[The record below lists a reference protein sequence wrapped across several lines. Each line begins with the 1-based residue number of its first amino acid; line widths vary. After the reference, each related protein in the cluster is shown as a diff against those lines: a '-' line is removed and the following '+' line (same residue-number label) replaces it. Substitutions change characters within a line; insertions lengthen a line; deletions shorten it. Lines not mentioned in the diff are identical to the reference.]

1 MGKTTQRDRLLSIA
15 TPLGTDYLLLNKIH
29 AEERISEL
37 FNFEVELVYDEEE
50 DNSYEMTIVDPADII
65 GQTVSVGIVQDDGG
79 KRTLTGM
86 VNNFTLVGRN
96 RRFTFYTATVV
107 PHVWKLTR
115 NFQSRIFQHK
125 TVPDILKEVF
135 EDFEVKFQL
144 QGNYEPRNYCVQYQ
158 ESDFDFASRLMEEEG
173 IYYYFDHAAEMEKM
187 IVRDDFKSPEDCPTK
202 SNIPIVNEDLTG
214 EIFESAIKRWQT
226 DYRLQSGKVTMW
238 DYHFQLPKKKLE
250 VEKESSVD
258 AGDNKTLEVYR
269 FPAGYARKYDD
280 IDKSGGER
288 SDLVKVFQDNKK
300 TVGNRITAL
309 DAQYKNISGMS
320 DCCTLTPGYRFH
332 LKNHPNKEFNI
343 KHIVLSVRHDAEQ
356 SPDYIVGDTHPN
368 AYINEFTCIPHGA
381 GSPEFRP
388 QLKTAKPIIH
398 GSQTAVVVGPA
409 GEEIYTDKY
418 GRVKVQFHWD
428 RDGKYDSDSACWLRV
443 GQAWAGN
450 RWGAM
455 FIPRVGHEVIV
466 HFLEGDPDQPIIV
479 GSVYNPETMPHY
491 ELPKY
496 KTLSYYKSR
505 TSPDDGKGFNEWRFE
520 DKKGK
525 EQVFIHSQKRMDV
538 RVRESLYETCGG
550 NRQEVIG
557 MRTDNCPGGNLAV
570 SVGGNHDF
578 HVKYD
583 EFIGIDGKRNE
594 AVKSEVVEDYQS
606 SLATL
611 VKTKAELNAMEIVM
625 EAKAKISFKVGGN
638 CVVIDPSGVT
648 IVGTLTKIN
657 SGGWGTETGDPVI
670 DDPLDAEAADT
681 GEPGYLDRPRSGGGR
696 TRNRRQLRS
705 QHYIAPPRPGES
717 ARMTALR
724 NTLQHSAR
732 GRHALEV
739 YDRYNVNSTFD
750 TGVGGGYTAATN
762 TMNLDPAWGD
772 FNNSAFVH
780 EMNHTETHFEGQE
793 ANVQTQSRQDYI
805 DTRLRDEAR
814 GNAVGIQTADELAAA
829 GHPQSST
836 YDRRSYD
843 TAYNQGVADAR
854 AANPDATQE
863 ELNAAGAR
871 AGEAA
876 ILNDYNSGSIRPS
889 DIGGVRQPPYP
900 DYYGR
905 EWDAAHP
912 PPTP

>member
-15 TPLGTDYLLLNKIH
+15 TPLGPDYLLLNKIH

-37 FNFEVELVYDEEE
+37 FNFEIELVYDEEE
-50 DNSYEMTIVDPADII
+50 DNSYEMTIVDPADIV

-96 RRFTFYTATVV
+96 RRFTFYNATVV

-125 TVPDILKEVF
+125 SVIDILKEVF
-135 EDFEVKFQL
+135 EDFEVKFQT
-144 QGNYEPRNYCVQYQ
+144 QGTYEPRNYCVQYQ

-173 IYYYFDHAAEMEKM
+173 IYYYFDHASEMEKM
-187 IVRDDFKSPEDCPTK
+187 IIRDDFKSPEDCPTK
-202 SNIPIVNEDLTG
+202 SDIPIVNEDLTG

-226 DYRLQSGKVTMW
+226 DYKLQNGKVTMW

-258 AGDNKTLEVYR
+258 VGGNKTLEVYR

-300 TVGNRITAL
+300 TVGNRLTAL

-320 DCCTLTPGYRFH
+320 DCCTLTPGYRFQ
-332 LKNHPNKEFNI
+332 LKNHPNREFNI
-343 KHIVLSVRHDAEQ
+343 KYILLSVRHDAEQ

-368 AYINEFTCIPHGA
+368 AYINEFTCIPQGA

-388 QLKTAKPIIH
+388 ALKTPKPIVY
-398 GSQTAVVVGPA
+398 GSQTAVVVGPP
-409 GEEIYTDKY
+409 GEEIFTDKY

-428 RDGKYDSDSACWLRV
+428 RQGKYDSDSACWLRV

-520 DKKGK
+520 DKQGK

-550 NRQEVIG
+550 NRQELIG
-557 MRTDNCPGGNLAV
+557 MRTDNQPGGNLAV

-594 AVKSEVVEDYQS
+594 TVKGDVVEDYQS
-606 SLATL
+606 NLST
-611 VKTKAELNAMEIVM
+611 VVGTNAELNAKEITLEGSM
-625 EAKAKISFKVGGN
+625 KITLRVGTSF
-638 CVVIDPSGVT
+638 ITLDPSGVT
-648 IVGTLTKIN
+648 IAGAMVKIN
-657 SGGWGTETGDPVI
+657 SGGTAAGTGFPSI
-670 DDPLDAEAADT
+670 DEPLDAEPADT
-681 GEPGYLDRPRSGGGR
+681 GEPGYLDRPRSGGGPKKR
-696 TRNRRQLRS
+696 KSRVLTGNHL
-705 QHYIAPPRPGES
+705 PPVKQNADGTFQVGKNIKVKGSPEFMKKALKDLSILGSTQTGSKVMAEIDKGKHQTTIEELDMATARINGATATPDDGDAAAQTPGVGSPATVKYNPDLKNDQYFDKDGNPVDMPVQATEGHE
-717 ARMTALR
+717 LI
-724 NTLQHSAR
+724 
-732 GRHALEV
+732 HALHFSRGT
-739 YDRYNVNSTFD
+739 DRN
-750 TGVGGGYTAATN
+750 
-762 TMNLDPAWGD
+762 NLP
-772 FNNSAFVH
+772 
-780 EMNHTETHFEGQE
+780 
-793 ANVQTQSRQDYI
+793 
-805 DTRLRDEAR
+805 
-814 GNAVGIQTADELAAA
+814 
-829 GHPQSST
+829 
-836 YDRRSYD
+836 
-843 TAYNQGVADAR
+843 
-854 AANPDATQE
+854 
-863 ELNAAGAR
+863 
-871 AGEAA
+871 EAA
-876 ILNDYNSGSIRPS
+876 ETGSTEEESQTIGIHGHENGDNDDGLTQNNLLKDMGEKIQRKNH
-889 DIGGVRQPPYP
+889 
-900 DYYGR
+900 GR
-905 EWDAAHP
+905 KVEK
-912 PPTP
+912 TK